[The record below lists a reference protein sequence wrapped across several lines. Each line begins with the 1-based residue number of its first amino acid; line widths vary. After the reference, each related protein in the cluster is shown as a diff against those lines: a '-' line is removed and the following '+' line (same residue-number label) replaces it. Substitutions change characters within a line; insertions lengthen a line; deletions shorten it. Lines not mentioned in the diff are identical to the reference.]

1 MRALV
6 AGDRPLPATVG
17 DLTNDALIIGADG
30 GGERLLAAGIEPDAV
45 VGDLD
50 SLSAVAQ
57 KQFSDRLVRDTGPDS
72 SDLEKAVSWAR
83 AERADDIVVIGWSG
97 GRLDHTL
104 AALSL
109 AFEGVQLHDDH
120 FRVTAVAGSAEFTAQ
135 PGTLFSL
142 MALPEA
148 VVSVGGARWN
158 LGQEPLAMGARG
170 MHNEVAADGRVR
182 VECHTG
188 KLLLLEGN
196 FSALHD

>member
-6 AGDRPLPATVG
+6 AGDRPLPAIVE
-17 DLTNDALIIGADG
+17 DLANDALVIGADG
-30 GGERLLAAGIEPDAV
+30 GGERLLAAGIEPDVV

-57 KQFSDRLVRDTGPDS
+57 KQFSDRLVRDSAPDS
-72 SDLEKAVSWAR
+72 SDLEKAVAWAR
-83 AERADDIVVIGWSG
+83 TEGADDIVVIGWSG

-104 AALSL
+104 AALAL
-109 AFEGVQLHDDH
+109 AFEGVQLHDDR
-120 FRVTAVAGSAEFTAQ
+120 FLVTAVAGSAEITAQ

-158 LGQEPLAMGARG
+158 LEQEPLTMGARG
-170 MHNEVAADGRVR
+170 MHNEVAAGGRVR
-182 VECHTG
+182 IECHSG
-188 KLLLLEGN
+188 KLLLFEGN
-196 FSALHD
+196 FQALHD

>member
-6 AGDRPLPATVG
+6 AGDRPLPAIVE
-17 DLTNDALIIGADG
+17 DLANDALVIGADG
-30 GGERLLAAGIEPDAV
+30 GGERLLAAGIEPDVV

-57 KQFSDRLVRDTGPDS
+57 KQFSDRLVRDSAPDS
-72 SDLEKAVSWAR
+72 SDLEKAVAWAR
-83 AERADDIVVIGWSG
+83 TEGADDIVVIGWSG

-104 AALSL
+104 AALAL
-109 AFEGVQLHDDH
+109 AFEGVQLHDDR
-120 FRVTAVAGSAEFTAQ
+120 FLVTAVAGSAEITAQ

-158 LGQEPLAMGARG
+158 LEQEPLTMGARG
-170 MHNEVAADGRVR
+170 MHNEVAAGGRVQ

-196 FSALHD
+196 FSVIHE

>member
-1 MRALV
+1 VRALV
-6 AGDRPLPATVG
+6 AGDRPLPAIVE
-17 DLTNDALIIGADG
+17 DLANDALVIGADG
-30 GGERLLAAGIEPDAV
+30 GGERLLAAGIEPDVV

-57 KQFSDRLVRDTGPDS
+57 KQFSDRLVRDSAPDS
-72 SDLEKAVSWAR
+72 SDLEKAVAWAR
-83 AERADDIVVIGWSG
+83 TEGADDIVVIGWSG

-104 AALSL
+104 AALAL
-109 AFEGVQLHDDH
+109 AFEGVQLHDDR
-120 FRVTAVAGSAEFTAQ
+120 FLVTAVAGSAEITAQ

-158 LGQEPLAMGARG
+158 LEQESLTMGARG
-170 MHNEVAADGRVR
+170 MHNEVAAGGRVQ

-196 FSALHD
+196 FSVLHE

>member
-1 MRALV
+1 MKALV
-6 AGDRPLPATVG
+6 AGDRPLPANVTK
-17 DLTNDALIIGADG
+17 LARDALGVGADG

-50 SLSAVAQ
+50 SLSAAARE
-57 KQFSDRLVRDTGPDS
+57 KLANRLVRDDDPNR
-72 SDLEKAVSWAR
+72 SDLEKAVTWTR
-83 AERADDIVVIGWSG
+83 VQGADDIVVIGWSG

-104 AALSL
+104 AALAQ
-109 AFEGVQLHDDH
+109 AFEGVQLHDDR

-148 VVSVGGARWN
+148 VVSVGGARW
-158 LGQEPLAMGARG
+158 ELARETRAIGARG
-170 MHNEVAADGRVR
+170 LHNEVGAGGRVR
-182 VECHTG
+182 VECHSG

-196 FSALHD
+196 FRALHD

>member
-6 AGDRPLPATVG
+6 AGDRPLPATVE
-17 DLTNDALIIGADG
+17 DLANDALVIGADG
-30 GGERLLAAGIEPDAV
+30 GGERLLAAGIEPDVV
-45 VGDLD
+45 VGELD

-57 KQFSDRLVRDTGPDS
+57 KQFSDRLVRDSAPDS
-72 SDLEKAVSWAR
+72 SDLEKAVAWAR
-83 AERADDIVVIGWSG
+83 TEGADDIVVIGWSG

-104 AALSL
+104 AALAL
-109 AFEGVQLHDDH
+109 AFEGVQLHDDR
-120 FRVTAVAGSAEFTAQ
+120 FLVTAVAGSAEITAQ

-158 LGQEPLAMGARG
+158 LEQEPLTMGARG
-170 MHNEVAADGRVR
+170 MHNEVATGGRVQ

-196 FSALHD
+196 FSVLHE

>member
-1 MRALV
+1 V
-6 AGDRPLPATVG
+6 V
-17 DLTNDALIIGADG
+17 GADG
-30 GGERLLAAGIEPDAV
+30 GGERLLAVGIEPNAV

-50 SLSAVAQ
+50 SLSAEAQ
-57 KQFSDRLVRDTGPDS
+57 KQLSDRLVRDTSPNS
-72 SDLEKAVSWAR
+72 SDLEKAVAWAR
-83 AERADDIVVIGWSG
+83 ADGADDIVVIGWSG
-97 GRLDHTL
+97 GRIDHTL

-158 LGQEPLAMGARG
+158 LEQEPLAMGARG
-170 MHNEVAADGRVR
+170 MHNEVAAGGHVR
-182 VECHTG
+182 VECHSG
-188 KLLLLEGN
+188 KLLLFEGN
-196 FSALHD
+196 FQALHD

>member
-6 AGDRPLPATVG
+6 AGDRPLPATVE
-17 DLTNDALIIGADG
+17 DLANDALVIGADG
-30 GGERLLAAGIEPDAV
+30 GGERLLAAGIEPDVV

-57 KQFSDRLVRDTGPDS
+57 KQFSDRLVRDSAPDS
-72 SDLEKAVSWAR
+72 SDLEKAVAWAR
-83 AERADDIVVIGWSG
+83 TEGADDIVVIGWSG

-104 AALSL
+104 AALAL
-109 AFEGVQLHDDH
+109 AFEGVQLHDDR
-120 FRVTAVAGSAEFTAQ
+120 FLVTAVAGSAEITAQ

-148 VVSVGGARWN
+148 VVSVDGARWN
-158 LGQEPLAMGARG
+158 LEQEPLTMGARG
-170 MHNEVAADGRVR
+170 MHNEVAAGGRVQ

-196 FSALHD
+196 FSVLHE

>member
-6 AGDRPLPATVG
+6 AGDRPLPAAVG
-17 DLTNDALIIGADG
+17 DLANDALVVGADG

-50 SLSAVAQ
+50 SLSAAAQ
-57 KQFSDRLVRDTGPDS
+57 KQLSDRLVRDTGPDS
-72 SDLEKAVSWAR
+72 SDLEKAVAWAWAR
-83 AERADDIVVIGWSG
+83 GADDIVVVGWSG
-97 GRLDHTL
+97 SRLDHTL
-104 AALSL
+104 AALAL
-109 AFEGVQLHDDH
+109 AFEGVQLHDDR
-120 FRVTAVAGSAEFTAQ
+120 FRVTAVVGSAEFTAQ

-158 LGQEPLAMGARG
+158 LEQEPLAMGARG
-170 MHNEVAADGRVR
+170 MHNEVAAGGHVR

>member
-6 AGDRPLPATVG
+6 AGDRPLPAIVE
-17 DLTNDALIIGADG
+17 DLANDALVIGADG
-30 GGERLLAAGIEPDAV
+30 GGERLLAAGIEPDVV

-57 KQFSDRLVRDTGPDS
+57 KQFSDRLVRDSAPDS
-72 SDLEKAVSWAR
+72 SDLEKAVAWAR
-83 AERADDIVVIGWSG
+83 TEGADDIVVIGWSG

-104 AALSL
+104 AALAL
-109 AFEGVQLHDDH
+109 AFEGVQLHDDR
-120 FRVTAVAGSAEFTAQ
+120 FLVTAVAGSAEITAQ

-148 VVSVGGARWN
+148 VVSVDGARWN
-158 LGQEPLAMGARG
+158 LEQEPLTMGARG
-170 MHNEVAADGRVR
+170 MHNEVAAGGRVQ

-196 FSALHD
+196 FSVLHE

>member
-6 AGDRPLPATVG
+6 AGDRPLPATVE
-17 DLTNDALIIGADG
+17 DLANDALVIGADG
-30 GGERLLAAGIEPDAV
+30 GGERLLAAGIEPDVV

-57 KQFSDRLVRDTGPDS
+57 KQFSDRLVRDSAPDS
-72 SDLEKAVSWAR
+72 SDLEKAVAWAR
-83 AERADDIVVIGWSG
+83 TEGADDIVVIGWSG

-104 AALSL
+104 AALAL
-109 AFEGVQLHDDH
+109 AFEGVQLHDDR
-120 FRVTAVAGSAEFTAQ
+120 FLVTAVAGSAEITAQ

-148 VVSVGGARWN
+148 VVSVDGARWN
-158 LGQEPLAMGARG
+158 LEQEPLTMGARG
-170 MHNEVAADGRVR
+170 MHNEVAASGRVQ

-196 FSALHD
+196 FSVLHE

>member
-6 AGDRPLPATVG
+6 AGDRPLPATVE
-17 DLTNDALIIGADG
+17 DLANDALVIGADG
-30 GGERLLAAGIEPDAV
+30 GGERLLAAGIEPDVV

-57 KQFSDRLVRDTGPDS
+57 KQFSDRLVRNSAPDS
-72 SDLEKAVSWAR
+72 SDLEKAVAWAR
-83 AERADDIVVIGWSG
+83 TEGADDIVVIGWSG

-104 AALSL
+104 AALAL
-109 AFEGVQLHDDH
+109 AFEGVQLHDDR
-120 FRVTAVAGSAEFTAQ
+120 FLVTAVAGSAEITAQ

-158 LGQEPLAMGARG
+158 LEQEPLTMGARG
-170 MHNEVAADGRVR
+170 MHNEVAAGGRVQ

-196 FSALHD
+196 FSVLHE

>member
-6 AGDRPLPATVG
+6 AGDRPLPAIVE
-17 DLTNDALIIGADG
+17 DLANDALVIGADG
-30 GGERLLAAGIEPDAV
+30 GGERLLAAGIEPDVV

-57 KQFSDRLVRDTGPDS
+57 KQFSDRLVRDSAPDS
-72 SDLEKAVSWAR
+72 SDLEKAVAWAR
-83 AERADDIVVIGWSG
+83 TEGADDIVVIGWSG

-104 AALSL
+104 AALAL
-109 AFEGVQLHDDH
+109 AFEGVQLHDDR
-120 FRVTAVAGSAEFTAQ
+120 FLVTAVAGSAEITAQ

-158 LGQEPLAMGARG
+158 LEQEPLTMGARG
-170 MHNEVAADGRVR
+170 MHNEVAAGGRVQ

-196 FSALHD
+196 FSVLHE

>member
-6 AGDRPLPATVG
+6 AGDRPLPAIVE
-17 DLTNDALIIGADG
+17 DLANDALVIGADG
-30 GGERLLAAGIEPDAV
+30 GGERLLAAGIEPDVV

-57 KQFSDRLVRDTGPDS
+57 KQFSDRLVRDSAPDS
-72 SDLEKAVSWAR
+72 SDLEKAVAWAR
-83 AERADDIVVIGWSG
+83 TEGADDIVVIGWSG

-104 AALSL
+104 AALAL
-109 AFEGVQLHDDH
+109 AFEGAQLHDDR
-120 FRVTAVAGSAEFTAQ
+120 FLVTAVAGSAEITAQ

-148 VVSVGGARWN
+148 VVSVNGARWN
-158 LGQEPLAMGARG
+158 LEQEPLTMGARG
-170 MHNEVAADGRVR
+170 MHNEVAADGRVQ

-196 FSALHD
+196 FSVLHE

>member
-1 MRALV
+1 VRALV
-6 AGDRPLPATVG
+6 AGDRPLPAAVG
-17 DLTNDALIIGADG
+17 DLANDALVVGADG

-50 SLSAVAQ
+50 SLSAAAQ
-57 KQFSDRLVRDTGPDS
+57 KQLSDRLVRDTGPDS
-72 SDLEKAVSWAR
+72 SDLEKAVAWAWAR
-83 AERADDIVVIGWSG
+83 GADDIVVVGWSG
-97 GRLDHTL
+97 SRLDHTL
-104 AALSL
+104 AALAL
-109 AFEGVQLHDDH
+109 AFEGVQLHDDR

-158 LGQEPLAMGARG
+158 LEQEPLAMGARG
-170 MHNEVAADGRVR
+170 MHNEVAAGGHVR

>member
-6 AGDRPLPATVG
+6 AGDRPLPAIVE
-17 DLTNDALIIGADG
+17 DLANDALVIGADG
-30 GGERLLAAGIEPDAV
+30 GGERLLAAGIEPDVV

-57 KQFSDRLVRDTGPDS
+57 KQFSDRLVRDSAPDS
-72 SDLEKAVSWAR
+72 SDLEKAVAWAR
-83 AERADDIVVIGWSG
+83 TEGADDIVVIGWSG

-104 AALSL
+104 AALAL
-109 AFEGVQLHDDH
+109 AFEGAQLHDDR
-120 FRVTAVAGSAEFTAQ
+120 FLVTAVAGSAEITAQ

-148 VVSVGGARWN
+148 VVSVNGARWN
-158 LGQEPLAMGARG
+158 LEQEPLTMGARG
-170 MHNEVAADGRVR
+170 LHNEVAAGGRVQ

-196 FSALHD
+196 FSVLHE

>member
-50 SLSAVAQ
+50 SLSAAAQ
-57 KQFSDRLVRDTGPDS
+57 KQFSDRLVRDTGPNS
-72 SDLEKAVSWAR
+72 SDLEKAVAWAR
-83 AERADDIVVIGWSG
+83 AEGADAITVVGWSG

-104 AALSL
+104 AALAL
-109 AFEGVQLHDDH
+109 AFEGVELHDDR
-120 FRVTAVAGSAEFTAQ
+120 FRVTAVAGSTEFTAQ

-158 LGQEPLAMGARG
+158 LEQEPLAMGARG
-170 MHNEVAADGRVR
+170 MHNEVAAGGHVR

>member
-6 AGDRPLPATVG
+6 AGDRPLPAIVE
-17 DLTNDALIIGADG
+17 DLANDALVIGADG
-30 GGERLLAAGIEPDAV
+30 GGERLLAAGIEPDVV

-57 KQFSDRLVRDTGPDS
+57 KQFSDRLVRDSAPDS
-72 SDLEKAVSWAR
+72 SDLEKAVAWAR
-83 AERADDIVVIGWSG
+83 TEGANDIVVIGWSG

-104 AALSL
+104 AALAL
-109 AFEGVQLHDDH
+109 AFEGVQLHDDR
-120 FRVTAVAGSAEFTAQ
+120 FLVTAVAGSAEITAQ

-158 LGQEPLAMGARG
+158 LEQEPLTMGARG
-170 MHNEVAADGRVR
+170 LHNEVAAGGRVQ

-196 FSALHD
+196 FSVLHE